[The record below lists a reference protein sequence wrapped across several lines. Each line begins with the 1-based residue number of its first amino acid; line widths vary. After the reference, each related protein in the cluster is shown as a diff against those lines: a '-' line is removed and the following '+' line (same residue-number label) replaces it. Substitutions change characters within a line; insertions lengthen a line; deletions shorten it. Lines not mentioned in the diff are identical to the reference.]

1 MSIRE
6 DIIENIVTVLR
17 DMNDPKPIL
26 VSREPFDV
34 EKLAITQFP
43 AILVQSGPETRND
56 FSFKS
61 RQGFIQY
68 NIRAFVRGNEL
79 DKAKNAIIERI
90 EETLEADRRRDTAN
104 ASMRTQVVSITPIDR
119 LPPLGEVSMT
129 VQVDYRYDKGTV

>member
-6 DIIENIVTVLR
+6 TIIENLVKVLR

-43 AILVQSGPETRND
+43 AILIQSGAETRND

-61 RQGFIQY
+61 RQGVISY

-79 DKAKNAIIERI
+79 DRSKNEIIERI
-90 EETLEADRRRDTAN
+90 EETIEQDRRRDTGN
-104 ASMRTQVVSITPIDR
+104 ASIRTQVVSITPIDR
-119 LPPLGEVSMT
+119 LAPLGEVSIT
-129 VQVDYRYDKGTV
+129 LSVDYRYDKGTV

>member
-6 DIIENIVTVLR
+6 DIIENMVKVLR

-43 AILVQSGPETRND
+43 ALLVQSGAETRND
-56 FSFKS
+56 FSFRS
-61 RQGFIQY
+61 RQGVINY
-68 NIRAFVRGNEL
+68 VIRAFVRGNEL
-79 DKAKNAIIERI
+79 DRLKNEIIERI
-90 EETLEADRRRDTAN
+90 EETLELDRRRDTAN

-119 LPPLGEVSMT
+119 LAPLGEVSIT
-129 VQVDYRYDKGTV
+129 VAVEYRYDKGTL